1 MKIPAIRFK
10 PNSRHAELVEDF
22 TIKVNDAVFTLR
34 KGFDT
39 DGASIPRF
47 LWWFTNPWDSQVVC
61 GAFVHD
67 ALYWSRRTSREV
79 ADAVFYAIMKKY
91 GASFP
96 KRFTIYLAVR
106 CFGWIFYNFSKRPSK
121 RMIDKYMKIGQI
133 KKSML

>member
-10 PNSRHAELVEDF
+10 KNSRHAVLVEDY
-22 TIKVNDAVFTLR
+22 TIKVNDAIFTLK

-47 LWWFTNPWDSQVVC
+47 LWWFCNPWDSQVIC
-61 GAFVHD
+61 GALVHD
-67 ALYWSRRTSREV
+67 AGYWSKSISRET
-79 ADAVFYAIMKKY
+79 ADAVFYAIMKEY

-106 CFGWIFYNFSKRPSK
+106 CFGWIFYYTSKKPSQK
-121 RMIDKYMKIGQI
+121 MIDRYLQI
-133 KKSML
+133 KRNMI

>member
-10 PNSRHAELVEDF
+10 SNSRHAELVEDF
-22 TIKVNDAVFTLR
+22 TIKVNDAVFTLK

-47 LWWFTNPWDSQVVC
+47 LWWFTNPWDSEVVV
-61 GAFVHD
+61 GAFIHD
-67 ALYWSRRTSREV
+67 ALYWSRRISREV

-91 GASFP
+91 GAGFP

-106 CFGWIFYNFSKRPSK
+106 CFGWIFYTFSKRPSE
-121 RMIDKYMKIGQI
+121 RMINKYLQI
-133 KKSML
+133 KQTVI